1 MSKMSGSQNTLFY
14 KLIQESYFS
23 ERTAARVY
31 LYEARMVKNDDLA
44 ILLRFI
50 ANTEILHANELKTIL
65 TSAGIKLER
74 NNKNTVDIV
83 DLASKLIDDKD
94 ILRFNRMLES
104 QTYLSYRKAAGISP
118 NEETENKI
126 IQIAEDEKY
135 HEKRFYDLLIHI
147 ENNEDKED
155 DPLYVLDKSIDE
167 GKRRLSR
174 SVLEL
179 LFSGI
184 IGGISV
190 TLGAIASSAA
200 SGGIS
205 NHQMSL
211 IVASAILPIGFFI
224 LKLTNTDLF
233 TANFLI
239 PVTPILEKQGKVSRL
254 IRVWAVTYIG
264 NFIGVLMILLLII
277 IGGKE
282 SMGPYAANHFI
293 ALSEFKMNRPVLETF
308 ISAIFAGM
316 LITLM
321 TWLVL
326 SVKDR
331 VAKLIA
337 IWIIIF
343 TISIGMFTHVIL
355 SSAEVFIGA
364 AVGAP
369 FNMLT
374 WIVHLGL
381 PGTIGN
387 MVGGILVIAVLYY
400 LHLLHSRK
408 NLSDYRKLRN
418 TVLDEAARKQM
429 KL

>member
-1 MSKMSGSQNTLFY
+1 
-14 KLIQESYFS
+14 
-23 ERTAARVY
+23 
-31 LYEARMVKNDDLA
+31 
-44 ILLRFI
+44 
-50 ANTEILHANELKTIL
+50 
-65 TSAGIKLER
+65 
-74 NNKNTVDIV
+74 
-83 DLASKLIDDKD
+83 
-94 ILRFNRMLES
+94 MLES

-118 NEETENKI
+118 DEETENKI

-277 IGGKE
+277 IGVR
-282 SMGPYAANHFI
+282 NLWDH
-293 ALSEFKMNRPVLETF
+293 
-308 ISAIFAGM
+308 
-316 LITLM
+316 TLQ
-321 TWLVL
+321 
-326 SVKDR
+326 
-331 VAKLIA
+331 
-337 IWIIIF
+337 II
-343 TISIGMFTHVIL
+343 L
-355 SSAEVFIGA
+355 
-364 AVGAP
+364 
-369 FNMLT
+369 
-374 WIVHLGL
+374 
-381 PGTIGN
+381 
-387 MVGGILVIAVLYY
+387 
-400 LHLLHSRK
+400 
-408 NLSDYRKLRN
+408 
-418 TVLDEAARKQM
+418 
-429 KL
+429 

>member
-1 MSKMSGSQNTLFY
+1 MKNLNKAVKVLTVQWSHYIVNLVSQ
-14 KLIQESYFS
+14 
-23 ERTAARVY
+23 
-31 LYEARMVKNDDLA
+31 
-44 ILLRFI
+44 
-50 ANTEILHANELKTIL
+50 
-65 TSAGIKLER
+65 
-74 NNKNTVDIV
+74 
-83 DLASKLIDDKD
+83 LIDDKD

-104 QTYLSYRKAAGISP
+104 QTYLAYRKAASISP
-118 NEETENKI
+118 DEETKNRLL
-126 IQIAEDEKY
+126 QIAEDEKY
-135 HEKRFYDLLIHI
+135 HEKRFYDMLMYM
-147 ENNEDKED
+147 EGNEDKEG

-205 NHQMSL
+205 NHQISL

-254 IRVWAVTYIG
+254 MRLWAVTYIG
-264 NFIGVLMILLLII
+264 NFIGVLIILLFIL
-277 IGGKE
+277 IGGTE
-282 SMGPYAANHFI
+282 SMGMYAANHFI
-293 ALSEFKMNRPVLETF
+293 ALAEFKMNRPIMETF
-308 ISAIFAGM
+308 ISAVFGGM

-364 AVGAP
+364 AAGAP
-369 FNMLT
+369 FNVAT
-374 WIVHLGL
+374 WFIHLGL
-381 PGTIGN
+381 PGTVGN
-387 MVGGILVIAVLYY
+387 MAGGVLVIAVLYY

-408 NLSDYRKLRN
+408 SLSDYRKLKDI
-418 TVLDEAARKQM
+418 VLEKAARRQIR
-429 KL
+429 L